1 VNTCISRACF
11 AIFTLALIMLLAGCT
26 SQTAGRAKTRL
37 APDSQA
43 QLNALQT
50 PQGVDPAVFRQLK
63 DELARQ
69 LSLRR
74 KTASSPPIGVEN
86 TPANVHFTDNG
97 GGSFTLE
104 WDYRN
109 IGDYNQDKVVDVAD
123 ITPLAIHFGH
133 DPGTDGLDI
142 VLHPSG
148 VGKVGVG
155 DITPLAQHFGTF
167 CTGYSIRSDVSET
180 GYFSTVVGQMYMS
193 EATGGTDGWK
203 HFAYTFNPDP
213 TLWYRIHSWDEHGGL
228 PGEPCAPL
236 MSGAVIPAPV
246 VNSVSPLAGGAR
258 EELTMTADVTGVV
271 TNWAWD
277 FGGGATP
284 NTSTDASPVITLKG
298 RGDYSASVTVSNPF
312 GSDTYNFQLIVADK
326 WYVSKIIDG
335 PGYGRAVSAAFV
347 GSPVG
352 KACAAFSNDNDGSIM
367 YARSTAVEFPTLT
380 SDWIYMVADNANVY
394 TGDIS
399 LAPLNTSE
407 PGILAFTGDKAELIN
422 SSEIEPSSGAPWTAS
437 DITTNLTGNTGSL
450 NVLQGTLTA
459 TLNYSSALYYF
470 EAGPSYP
477 TGPAD
482 WTSFVVDASGVVN
495 LGADAVTVQNPMNTN
510 IYTLYRDSTSEK
522 LKLAWVDYYSRY
534 LPASWTKLEVAS
546 GGAPGLWGGLAFDR
560 AGSMLALFTQ
570 GGSYDSLQSAYSDDT
585 PAIPLDL
592 SITELLNINTTIFDV
607 NQGMSTGFITNDRW
621 VFALR
626 IPDESELAFLYSPFA
641 AGTPP
646 GPSWWSVPI
655 DQPAS
660 PDTITGGNAMIID
673 SGGLFIAVFYG
684 RSDGMYCAVLPLR

>member
-1 VNTCISRACF
+1 MMNRYSRAL
-11 AIFTLALIMLLAGCT
+11 IITLTILFIASLVACT
-26 SQTAGRAKTRL
+26 SGSANKVDMQLT
-37 APDSQA
+37 PDVQA
-43 QLNALQT
+43 QLSALQV
-50 PQGVDPAVFRQLK
+50 PQGVDPAVFSQLK

-69 LSLRR
+69 LSLRG
-74 KTASSPPIGVEN
+74 KSASVAPSGVEN

-148 VGKVGVG
+148 VGKVGVS

-167 CTGYSIRSDVSET
+167 CTGYGIRSDVSET
-180 GYFSTVVGQMYMS
+180 GTFDTYVGQMYLS

-213 TLWYRIHSWDEHGGL
+213 TLWYRIHSWDEHGGG
-228 PGEPCAPL
+228 PGQPCAPL

-246 VNSVSPLAGGAR
+246 VNSVSPLTGGAR
-258 EELTMTADVTGVV
+258 EELTMTADVTGTV

-298 RGDYSASVTVSNPF
+298 KGDYNASVTVSNPF
-312 GSDTYNFQLIVADK
+312 GNNTFNFVISVTDK
-326 WYVSKIIDG
+326 WYVSKIVDG

-347 GSPVG
+347 GSPVI

-380 SDWIYMVADNANVY
+380 SDWIYMTADSTYDYN
-394 TGDIS
+394 GDIS
-399 LAPLNTSE
+399 LVPLNTSE
-407 PGILAFTGDKAELIN
+407 PGILAFTGDKAEFIN
-422 SSEIEPSSGAPWTAS
+422 SSEIEPSSGAVWTAS

-459 TLNYSSALYYF
+459 TLHYSSALYYF
-470 EAGPSYP
+470 EAGSSYP
-477 TGPAD
+477 TSPTD
-482 WTSFVVDASGVVN
+482 WTSMVVDASGVVD
-495 LGADAVTVQNPMNTN
+495 LGADAVTVQNPVNTD

-570 GGSYDSLQSAYSDDT
+570 AVPYDSLQRAYSDDT
-585 PAIPLDL
+585 PTTPLDL
-592 SITELLNINTTIFDV
+592 SIAEIQNMGPTTFDV
-607 NQGMSTGFITNDRW
+607 NQGMSAGFITNDRW

-626 IPDESELAFLYSPFA
+626 SADESELYFYYSPFA
-641 AGTPP
+641 VGTPP
-646 GPSWWSVPI
+646 GASLFIETI
-655 DQPAS
+655 DQPTA
-660 PDTITGGNAMIID
+660 PDTITGGNAMIVD
-673 SGGLFIAVFYG
+673 VGGMFVAVFYG